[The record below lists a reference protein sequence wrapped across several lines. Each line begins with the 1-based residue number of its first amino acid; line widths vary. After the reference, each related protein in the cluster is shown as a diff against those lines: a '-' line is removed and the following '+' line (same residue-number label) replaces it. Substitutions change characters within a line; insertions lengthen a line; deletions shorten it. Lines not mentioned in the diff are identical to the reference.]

1 MVVNALVLD
10 GRREPRERMV
20 RLLAGAP
27 GMRRVGSAGTST
39 ELIAAFRAL
48 PSEIVFLSARIRS
61 DVLTET
67 IKTIVMLR
75 PGTTVVIFGAPES
88 AHLAVDAIREG
99 ASAFLAC
106 EASGT
111 STGPAGTLPGS
122 FSLPRP
128 RATVEQEPAL
138 SKREIEVLRGISL
151 GKTNNEIGNDLR
163 LAEDTVKTHAQRL
176 FKKLA
181 ATDRAHAVGQA
192 MRKNLIS

>member
-1 MVVNALVLD
+1 MNALVLD

-20 RLLAGAP
+20 RLLAHAP

-39 ELIAAFRAL
+39 ELIAEFRL
-48 PSEIVFLSARIRS
+48 RPSETVFLSARTPS

-67 IKTIVMLR
+67 IRTIIALR
-75 PGTTVVIFGAPES
+75 PGTRVVVFGAPEPAS
-88 AHLAVDAIREG
+88 LAIDAIRAG

-106 EASGT
+106 EASST
-111 STGPAGTLPGS
+111 STGT
-122 FSLPRP
+122 FSLPGP
-128 RATVEQEPAL
+128 RVTVEQAPAL
-138 SKREIEVLRGISL
+138 SKREVEVLRGISL
-151 GKTNNEIGNDLR
+151 GKTNNEIGSDLR

-176 FKKLA
+176 FRKLA